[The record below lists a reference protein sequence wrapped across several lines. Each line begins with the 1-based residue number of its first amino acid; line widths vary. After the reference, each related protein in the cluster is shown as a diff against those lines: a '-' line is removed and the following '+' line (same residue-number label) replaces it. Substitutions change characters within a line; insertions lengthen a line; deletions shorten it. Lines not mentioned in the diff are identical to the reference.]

1 MEELRRYSWVE
12 GAPAA
17 TITVVRSEI
26 ASTEALLERL
36 GPAEARGRM
45 PLEAAYEL
53 DGTLYGGNGGYR
65 FGGSRFQEMGVFQVD
80 RLRGAGGEWCV
91 MVEPNGW
98 RCSMPPALQCL
109 AAGGQAASFFWNVN
123 AVMQVLVVRGEAV
136 VAQFD
141 PLLDDEGCPP
151 EGEGLP
157 YEDHPAA
164 SAMLIL
170 ERVSGV
176 TVDDTWFRAEK
187 PTFLV
192 MAPADGTSNV
202 GV

>member
-1 MEELRRYSWVE
+1 ML
-12 GAPAA
+12 
-17 TITVVRSEI
+17 
-26 ASTEALLERL
+26 
-36 GPAEARGRM
+36 
-45 PLEAAYEL
+45 
-53 DGTLYGGNGGYR
+53 
-65 FGGSRFQEMGVFQVD
+65 
-80 RLRGAGGEWCV
+80 
-91 MVEPNGW
+91 
-98 RCSMPPALQCL
+98 
-109 AAGGQAASFFWNVN
+109 N

-141 PLLDDEGCPP
+141 PLLDEEGFPP

-176 TVDDTWFRAEK
+176 AVDEAWFRAEK
-187 PTFLV
+187 STFLV
-192 MAPADGTSNV
+192 TAPADGTSSV